1 MYIYITPATTL
12 SSLNFGSLVYKKNE
26 KKNTHIRIYIL
37 RQQPHCSSNLGF
49 AYTFFFL
56 KNTHTHTHIT
66 PATTLQLQFSGFS
79 YTFFLKKKHTHTHTR
94 YSSHHIA
101 APIWVSHIQ
110 KKFEKYTHTSHTYYA
125 SHRIALFLNLGSLI
139 YSVYI
144 EKSHKKK
151 HTKTKIAHKR
161 TTTAFYTRK
170 RKKKKNQCVRA
181 HELHAWRQQP

>member
-12 SSLNFGSLVYKKNE
+12 SSLNFGSLIYKKNE

-79 YTFFLKKKHTHTHTR
+79 YTFFFEKKNTHTHVTP
-94 YSSHHIA
+94 A
-101 APIWVSHIQ
+101 TTLQLQFGFPI
-110 KKFEKYTHTSHTYYA
+110 Y
-125 SHRIALFLNLGSLI
+125 
-139 YSVYI
+139 
-144 EKSHKKK
+144 
-151 HTKTKIAHKR
+151 
-161 TTTAFYTRK
+161 
-170 RKKKKNQCVRA
+170 KKNLKNIHTHHTHITPA
-181 HELHAWRQQP
+181 TALHCFST